1 MTVYLSISSADL
13 LRSSRKKLTCK
24 EDSILWRAA
33 SSIDGIIAHLLHLD
47 QSIGIIQEWLIPTTC
62 VNSCR
67 DKVTSQLSLS
77 YSASLEESTPTET
90 PESTTQNLQSSFAIV
105 CQTQVGAALQ
115 DLCLPQLCLLVLH
128 PLWDLLAH
136 CAHLHQWLAHPQLA
150 HPQLENHLLNFAT
163 PHLQD
168 VVPCFMFVKKMN
180 LSKVLK
186 KWSKLK
192 TKLRVKRLASPT
204 SQISISAMPSKFS
217 TQDDVDG
224 LPPLI

>member
-24 EDSILWRAA
+24 EDSILWRVA
-33 SSIDGIIAHLLHLD
+33 SSIDGITAHLLHLD
-47 QSIGIIQEWLIPTTC
+47 QSIGIIQEWLIPTIC

-136 CAHLHQWLAHPQLA
+136 CAHLHQWLAHPQL
-150 HPQLENHLLNFAT
+150 ENHLLNFAT
-163 PHLQD
+163 LHLQD

-204 SQISISAMPSKFS
+204 SQILISAMRSKFS